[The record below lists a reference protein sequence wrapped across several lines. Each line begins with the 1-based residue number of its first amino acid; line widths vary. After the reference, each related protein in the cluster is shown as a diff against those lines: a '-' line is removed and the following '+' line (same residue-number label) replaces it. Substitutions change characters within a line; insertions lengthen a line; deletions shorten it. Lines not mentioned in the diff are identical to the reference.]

1 MHRLLSS
8 LIVSTALSSTA
19 CQHAHSEQR
28 EEATFVVTSPLRT
41 DTELA
46 HEYVAQ
52 LSAIQRIEVRALEPG
67 YLVGIFV
74 DEGQRI
80 TRGTKMFQIMPML
93 VQAEVRKA
101 VAEADLA
108 GIELSNTKLLSD
120 KNVVSPNELAL
131 AKARLAKAKAQVD
144 LAAAHQSLTEIRA
157 PFDGIMG
164 RLHVRKGSLVSE
176 GELMTTL
183 SDNST
188 IWAYFNVSEAQYLE
202 YQARPDADR
211 PTPVKLILAN
221 GALFDQ
227 PGKIETIEADF
238 NNETGN
244 LAFRAAFPNPKGLL
258 RHGETGKVVMTT
270 HLPDALVIPQK
281 STFDV
286 LDKKFVFVVDDKN
299 VVHSRAI
306 TVSAEKPN
314 VYVVATGLD
323 EKDRIIVEGLRK
335 VRDGAAVAVQ
345 FKEPADVLAH
355 LEVPSE

>member
-19 CQHAHSEQR
+19 CQHAHSEPR
-28 EEATFVVTSPLRT
+28 EEATFIVTSPLRT
-41 DTELA
+41 DTDLS

-67 YLVGIFV
+67 YLVGTFV

-80 TRGTKMFQIMPML
+80 TKGTKMFQIMPML

-101 VAEADLA
+101 TAEADLA

-120 KNVVSPNELAL
+120 KNVVSTNELAL
-131 AKARLAKAKAQVD
+131 AKARLAKAQAQVD
-144 LAAAHQSLTEIRA
+144 LAAAHQSLTDIRA

-188 IWAYFNVSEAQYLE
+188 IWAYFNVSESQYLE

-211 PTPVKLILAN
+211 PTPVKLELAN
-221 GALFDQ
+221 GAMFDQ

-286 LDKKFVFVVDDKN
+286 LDKKFVFVVDDQN

-345 FKEPADVLAH
+345 FKEPADVLSH